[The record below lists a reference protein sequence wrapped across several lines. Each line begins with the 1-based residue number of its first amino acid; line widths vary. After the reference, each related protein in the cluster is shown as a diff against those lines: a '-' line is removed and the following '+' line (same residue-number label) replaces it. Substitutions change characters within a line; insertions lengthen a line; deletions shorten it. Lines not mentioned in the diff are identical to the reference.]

1 MLASNENVHLGGF
14 PKDIEKIVGTNHTF
28 QFHYNPTCI
37 TGYVEFV
44 VDEVFGITDKVQ
56 QIEGQTSGK

>member
-1 MLASNENVHLGGF
+1 MLASNENVDSGNF

-37 TGYVEFV
+37 TGYIEFV
-44 VDEVFGITDKVQ
+44 VDEVFGITDTVQ
-56 QIEGQTSGK
+56 QIEFQPSGK